1 MTVAGIKTPC
11 PSPLESTVKLLIPL
25 TLAVQPAPRLR
36 ANLFVYVPFS
46 SLPRPITC
54 SFNRPASPQG
64 PLKFN
69 PILSSDK
76 TMTRLFPRRKTE
88 PKTE

>member
-1 MTVAGIKTPC
+1 MTVAGIKTPVTFGINC
-11 PSPLESTVKLLIPL
+11 EVANTANTGGS
-25 TLAVQPAPRLR
+25 PRLR

-76 TMTRLFPRRKTE
+76 TMTRLFPHRKTE